1 LLEQTQQEARLKQEE
16 AMRLEAELDEARRKM
31 QADERELEASRYTHT
46 SHLLDTTVDETRFQV
61 SNRELVKRAY
71 TFKA

>member
-1 LLEQTQQEARLKQEE
+1 
-16 AMRLEAELDEARRKM
+16 MRLEAELDEARRKM
-31 QADERELEASRYTHT
+31 QADERELVASRYTHT

-71 TFKA
+71 GLEIKRPIWNSFGRTVLG

>member
-31 QADERELEASRYTHT
+31 QADERELEASRYTH
-46 SHLLDTTVDETRFQV
+46 LLDTTIDATRFQV

>member
-1 LLEQTQQEARLKQEE
+1 
-16 AMRLEAELDEARRKM
+16 MRLEAELDEARRKM
-31 QADERELEASRYTHT
+31 QADERELEASRYTH
-46 SHLLDTTVDETRFQV
+46 LLDTTIDETRFQV